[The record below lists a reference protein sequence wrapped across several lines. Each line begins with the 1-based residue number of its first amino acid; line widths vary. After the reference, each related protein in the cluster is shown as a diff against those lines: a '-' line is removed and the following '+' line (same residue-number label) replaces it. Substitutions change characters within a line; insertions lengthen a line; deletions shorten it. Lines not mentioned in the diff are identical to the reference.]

1 MCYCH
6 STYSCDTVCNENGV
20 DYCQTVMSL
29 ISCSSLEFVND
40 TVCDPGNNNEL
51 CLYDGGDCCLGESQD
66 CSSDCFSL
74 LDTINP
80 DCKCHLDDLS
90 NNCKRKK
97 AYPNQEEAKVFF
109 YQNAFSFTHFVRR
122 NVPIWVHGRQLL
134 WWTEQQGIV
143 QLWWLRLL
151 FFKFILV
158 HILYNRTWL
167 LMSPPWIPTL
177 SRIYPRYFIFND
189 KIHHLTRH
197 WLFSPATCS
206 MPSVYKDFD
215 CDWENN
221 IASCLFDGGD
231 CCLTQLFGNGYCDPS
246 NNNVFCNYDFGD
258 CCSILTI
265 NDGVCDIDNNNEF
278 CSYDGDDCC
287 LENLTFFGQ
296 EEFCMYFP
304 LDCQCKQ
311 EIKE

>member
-1 MCYCH
+1 
-6 STYSCDTVCNENGV
+6 
-20 DYCQTVMSL
+20 
-29 ISCSSLEFVND
+29 
-40 TVCDPGNNNEL
+40 
-51 CLYDGGDCCLGESQD
+51 
-66 CSSDCFSL
+66 
-74 LDTINP
+74 
-80 DCKCHLDDLS
+80 
-90 NNCKRKK
+90 
-97 AYPNQEEAKVFF
+97 
-109 YQNAFSFTHFVRR
+109 
-122 NVPIWVHGRQLL
+122 
-134 WWTEQQGIV
+134 
-143 QLWWLRLL
+143 
-151 FFKFILV
+151 
-158 HILYNRTWL
+158 
-167 LMSPPWIPTL
+167 
-177 SRIYPRYFIFND
+177 
-189 KIHHLTRH
+189 
-197 WLFSPATCS
+197 